1 MSAQITLNKVLVTG
15 AGGFIGS
22 HLTEA
27 CIAAGYQVR
36 VLLRYTSSSS
46 RGWLAD
52 PGLDGRME
60 VIAGDV
66 RDADI
71 VRRAMAGIDTVFH
84 LAALIGIPYSYE
96 SPAAYVRTNVEG
108 TLNVLTAARESN
120 VGNVILTSTSE
131 TYGSAQRVPIDE
143 THPAVAQSPYAASK
157 VAADQLGISF
167 HRSFG
172 LPVKIVRPFNTYGPR
187 QSLRA
192 VIPTIISQLRS
203 GPEVVLGNLHPTR
216 DLTFVKDTVSG
227 MLAVARADALWGEP
241 VNIGMNAEISIKDLA
256 ETIARLMNRE
266 INIAHA
272 AERQRPDASEVDR
285 LVCDNR
291 RLIKATGWQADY
303 TLEQGLRDTIEWF
316 SRRDADRHAS
326 LYHR

>member
-1 MSAQITLNKVLVTG
+1 MKKVLITG

-27 CIAAGYQVR
+27 CLAAGHEVR

-46 RGWLAD
+46 RGWLDD
-52 PGLDGRME
+52 PALDGRIDI
-60 VIAGDV
+60 VAGDV

-71 VRRAMAGIDTVFH
+71 VRRAVAGVDTVLH

-96 SPAAYVRTNVEG
+96 SPTAYVRTNVEG
-108 TLNVLTAARESN
+108 TLNVLTASRDAG

-143 THPAVAQSPYAASK
+143 SHPAVAQSPYAATK

-172 LPVKIVRPFNTYGPR
+172 LPVKIARPFNTYGPR

-192 VIPTIISQLRS
+192 VIPTIIAQLLR
-203 GPEVVLGNLHPTR
+203 GPEVALGNLHPTR

-227 MLAVARADALWGEP
+227 MLALANADALWGEP
-241 VNIGMNAEISIKDLA
+241 VNIGMNEEISIGDLA
-256 ETIARLMNRE
+256 QTIARLMGRE
-266 INIAHA
+266 IRLSQS

-291 RLIKATGWQADY
+291 RLIEATGWKPAY
-303 TLEQGLRDTIEWF
+303 TLERGLRETIEWF
-316 SRRDADRHAS
+316 SRRGADRAS

>member
-1 MSAQITLNKVLVTG
+1 MTIPIKKVLITG

-27 CIAAGYQVR
+27 CLAEGWDVK
-36 VLLRYTSSSS
+36 VLLRYNSNST
-46 RGWLAD
+46 RGWLDD
-52 PGLDGRME
+52 PALDGRFD

-71 VRRAMAGIDTVFH
+71 VKAAVAGVDTVFH

-96 SPAAYVRTNVEG
+96 SPTAYVRTNVEG
-108 TLNVLTAARESN
+108 TLNVLTAARDAGVNN
-120 VGNVILTSTSE
+120 VLLTSTSE

-143 THPAVAQSPYAASK
+143 SHPAVAQSPYAATK
-157 VAADQLGISF
+157 IAADQLGISF

-172 LPVKIVRPFNTYGPR
+172 MGVKIVRPFNTYGPR

-192 VIPTIISQLRS
+192 IIPTLIAQLLQ
-203 GPEVVLGNLHPTR
+203 GDEVTVGNLHPTR
-216 DLTFVKDTVSG
+216 DLTFVRDTVSAF
-227 MLAVARADALWGEP
+227 LAVARADALWGEP
-241 VNIGMNAEISIKDLA
+241 VNAGMNHEISIGALA
-256 ETIARLMNRE
+256 ETIARLMGRRVTFR
-266 INIAHA
+266 HA
-272 AERQRPDASEVDR
+272 AERQRPAASEVDR

-291 RLIKATGWQADY
+291 LLVSTTGWAPAQ
-303 TLEQGLRDTIEWF
+303 TLETGLRETIDWF
-316 SRRDADRHAS
+316 TARGANSRAG

>member
-1 MSAQITLNKVLVTG
+1 MSASVKLQNVLITG
-15 AGGFIGS
+15 GGGFIGS

-27 CIAAGYQVR
+27 CIAAGHRVR

-46 RGWLAD
+46 RGWLDD
-52 PGLDGRME
+52 PALDGRFE
-60 VIAGDV
+60 SVAGDV

-71 VRRAMAGIDTVFH
+71 VRRAVDGVDTVLH

-96 SPAAYVRTNVEG
+96 SPTAYVRTNVEG
-108 TLNVLTAARESN
+108 TLNVLTAARDAG
-120 VGNVILTSTSE
+120 VGNIVLTSTSE

-143 THPAVAQSPYAASK
+143 THPAVAQSPYAATK

-192 VIPTIISQLRS
+192 VIPTIISQLLS
-203 GPEVVLGNLHPTR
+203 GPEVTLGNLRPTR

-227 MLAVARADALWGEP
+227 ILAVAGADALWGEP
-241 VNIGMNAEISIKDLA
+241 VNIGMNQEISIGELA
-256 ETIARLMNRE
+256 ETIARLMGRE
-266 INIAHA
+266 IRFAHA

-291 RLIKATGWQADY
+291 RLIQATGWQPAY
-303 TLEQGLRDTIEWF
+303 TLERGLRETIEWF
-316 SRRDADRHAS
+316 SRRGADRRAS

>member
-1 MSAQITLNKVLVTG
+1 MLTNVLITG

-27 CIAAGYQVR
+27 CIAAGHHVR
-36 VLLRYTSSSS
+36 VLLRYTSSSA
-46 RGWLAD
+46 RGWLDD
-52 PGLDGRME
+52 PALDGRME
-60 VIAGDV
+60 VVAGDV

-71 VRRAMAGIDTVFH
+71 VRRAVEGVDTVFH

-96 SPAAYVRTNVEG
+96 SPTAYVRTNVEG
-108 TLNVLTAARESN
+108 TLNVLTAARDSG

-143 THPAVAQSPYAASK
+143 SHPAVAQSPYAATK

-192 VIPTIISQLRS
+192 VIPTIISQLLS
-203 GPEVVLGNLHPTR
+203 GAEVTLGNLHPTR

-227 MLAVARADALWGEP
+227 VLAVARADALWGEP
-241 VNIGMNAEISIKDLA
+241 VNIGMNQEISIRELA
-256 ETIARLMNRE
+256 ETIARLMGRG
-266 INIAHA
+266 IRLAHA
-272 AERQRPDASEVDR
+272 AERSRPDASEVDR

-291 RLIKATGWQADY
+291 RLVQATGWKPAY
-303 TLEQGLRDTIEWF
+303 TLERGLQETIEWF
-316 SRRDADRHAS
+316 SRRGADRRAS